1 MTAIITISFM
11 MRATSIIGW
20 IPLCIVKIIVDNSF
34 KPLLI
39 AIVLVSLPIIA
50 LNVALDTYYY
60 LGIVD
65 FENWVFTNYNFF
77 KVNVLDG

>member
-11 MRATSIIGW
+11 MRVTSIIGW
-20 IPLCIVKIIVDNSF
+20 IPLCIVKIIIDNSF

-50 LNVALDTYYY
+50 LNIALDTYYY
-60 LGIVD
+60 LGKID